1 MKRNREEDALQ
12 KTVVEYLMIQE
23 TLGRLTFFAVPNN
36 PRNAIDGHRLK
47 QMGLRAGTPDL
58 YLSARDR
65 MPLHIELKAPKGR
78 VSFEQVEAMHR
89 LETIGGAMCVVCRSL
104 EDVQKIVAGWLA
116 VTTTAA
122 RAA

>member
-12 KTVVEYLMIQE
+12 RTVAEWLMVME

-47 QMGLRAGTPDL
+47 QMGLRAGTPDVVIM
-58 YLSARDR
+58 ARDHI
-65 MPLHIELKAPKGR
+65 PLFIELKAPKGR
-78 VSFEQVEAMHR
+78 TSFEQIEAMHR

-104 EDVQKIVAGWLA
+104 EDVQKIVAGWLQ
-116 VTTTAA
+116 TKMEKAA
-122 RAA
+122 